1 MDIWF
6 YLFWILLIVFLFLI
20 LKIFLIKKE
29 IKNIDRTLSMILKSD
44 TNRLIT
50 VNTNDKDLKKFASLL
65 NKNLKK
71 LRKLEL
77 EYKNGSGELK
87 SSITN
92 ISHDLRTPLTAVR
105 GYLDLIDDENLT
117 EKQVKY
123 LKIINHKVK
132 DLTELT
138 EQLFDFSKNIDIQ
151 ESLKKENV
159 CINDILE
166 ESIASSYSLFKENRD
181 RKSVV

>member
-123 LKIINHKVK
+123 LKR
-132 DLTELT
+132 
-138 EQLFDFSKNIDIQ
+138 IDSQ
-151 ESLKKENV
+151 FL
-159 CINDILE
+159 
-166 ESIASSYSLFKENRD
+166 
-181 RKSVV
+181 